1 MKKREVHNLSN
12 SKEYFIWAEM
22 RYRCFNSKNN
32 AFKNYGGRG
41 ITVCDR
47 WNNSFLAFYEDMG
60 EKPEGMSLDR
70 IDNNGNYEPS
80 NCRWADRKTQQRNQ
94 RKKSTNKSGVKGVFW
109 HKGLGKWRA
118 MITVDYKNISLG
130 CYSDLKDA
138 EIARRKAEQKYFN
151 S

>member
-1 MKKREVHNLSN
+1 
-12 SKEYFIWAEM
+12 
-22 RYRCFNSKNN
+22 
-32 AFKNYGGRG
+32 
-41 ITVCDR
+41 
-47 WNNSFLAFYEDMG
+47 MG